1 MPSRRKAHKRGG
13 PQMPQEDAEHQQS
26 SLGAIEDAPASEPRS
41 TTVVVQQPS
50 PVSGGGTDDDSYMSV
65 LADEEDSYRLVI
77 EHDEHLKRIRAYRDF
92 HDQLACMKRAA
103 AGEVDR
109 DSSVTPKRVFDTSAI
124 STAPTSPEVPPT
136 TRAPPTPSQQK
147 QSAALGSHPSITP
160 LVRTPTNRGDAF
172 PGSENHLAAPLM
184 CMERGASPSRPHKAA
199 DAKEVSRL
207 QAENARMAVE
217 LQASQEAVQRL
228 HDSLLEARGALLHRV
243 RLEAKDGAVGQVAS
257 ERQQHSF
264 LAATGACEAAAQH
277 ATSSRSPLATPTAV
291 FSPSNSKLPA
301 PATSVPAAASSS
313 VGRDHPPPKA
323 LLRSPA
329 NDLSDG
335 GVGALCPH
343 PSTKRLGVA
352 EFFWALQV
360 APPPS
365 TRQGGCI
372 YGDRCQASAASL
384 RRPPEMAD
392 EDIPLGGAY
401 GATSRP
407 VERVSSA
414 SAEKPPPHHVSRY
427 HLDHWHNPR
436 QRQGA
441 ETEAVAL
448 ACESAWLNSDY
459 YCYHIKEEMSS
470 LRVVSSPDEAVD
482 GSGSAVPAMNDNE
495 VGRRLPHHIPA
506 AASPPL
512 AEDNTPLSSPT
523 PHSTPVATAQ
533 WSVLEG
539 TVTSVWSPAKTRS
552 AAMLA
557 GIVSSPAERC
567 YWLPYLQRL
576 WVTSVL
582 RHLLLFFLVT
592 AICVLLFIPG
602 VVLATVNV
610 FEAAE
615 GEDFYAL
622 HNRFGRSAMLVAAR
636 LDACTLVLFAFFG
649 ALCMINHRQQPKS
662 LASVDAQQEEAETA
676 AAVSVPAAGSAAP
689 ATTAA
694 RQPWRSIFSVKSV
707 GAFVHLMLCAGTGL
721 MFWGTV
727 LLREGCRNTNLPLA
741 ILGESC
747 YGAGEALLL
756 AGLGTVVSAE
766 VGVAAGVIVSLQILF
781 LSWLIVN
788 VFGFFVLPSLSYYLY
803 ITAAMLNAL
812 VYVNGFI
819 GALVFSVVMLCPRD
833 LIERAVRASGKDI
846 TPRNLWSAARHD
858 VSLCFLLRAL
868 TVGLLTAAVVL
879 LMSCGYAVFIPTQ
892 AAAAAVAESTKSH
905 ELMSTSTG
913 KGSRATEA
921 TGSLTTYQDSWA
933 THQRHA
939 PVLLFTYALVTM
951 PMCFIP
957 RLAALI
963 NRWCSVPLLTTLLC
977 VMWIISTGASW
988 APVLGLGAL
997 ASNSG
1002 GKDGVAIAA
1011 VSAVV
1016 SWCSGVWLW
1025 LAERHILNPCVD
1037 ACAIATGAIYTV
1049 VVSSLLRSMVNAGV
1063 LLPVM
1068 HPNRWRMAF
1077 HERDR
1082 HLEAAA
1088 ARFPSEST
1096 PLLEASAQKG
1106 CCKNAKA
1113 AAAGAVCPDT
1123 AAAPHAGS
1131 ANAPTATRTHTGE
1144 ESKTYAEELQRC
1156 VRMQLRGGP
1165 AVMTVLACTLIMV
1178 VLLLCVA
1185 VMTTAAVLLIDRAES
1200 PVYVNRLLPGV
1211 TLDEHLIAKST
1222 LTFVLIAAMLV
1233 QWVEVA
1239 HRFRRCRSS

>member
-1 MPSRRKAHKRGG
+1 MPSRRKPHKRDG
-13 PQMPQEDAEHQQS
+13 PQMPQADAEEQQP
-26 SLGAIEDAPASEPRS
+26 SLGVTEDAPASEPSS
-41 TTVVVQQPS
+41 TTAVVLQPS
-50 PVSGGGTDDDSYMSV
+50 PVSGGDTDDDSYMSV
-65 LADEEDSYRLVI
+65 LTDEEDSYRLVI
-77 EHDEHLKRIRAYRDF
+77 EHDEHLERTRAYADF
-92 HDQLACMKRAA
+92 HGQLACMKKAA
-103 AGEVDR
+103 AGAVGR
-109 DSSVTPKRVFDTSAI
+109 DSDVTSRRVFDVSAMR
-124 STAPTSPEVPPT
+124 TAPTSPEVPPT
-136 TRAPPTPSQQK
+136 TPAPLTTSQQQ
-147 QSAALGSHPSITP
+147 QSAALSSHPSPIP
-160 LVRTPTNRGDAF
+160 LVRTPTNRGDVF
-172 PGSENHLAAPLM
+172 PGSENHLATPLM
-184 CMERGASPSRPHKAA
+184 CMERGASPSRPPKAS
-199 DAKEVSRL
+199 DAKEVTRL
-207 QAENARMAVE
+207 QAENTRMAVE

-243 RLEAKDGAVGQVAS
+243 RVEEKDGAVGQAAS

-264 LAATGACEAAAQH
+264 PAATDACEAAAQH
-277 ATSSRSPLATPTAV
+277 VTSRRPPLATPTTA
-291 FSPSNSKLPA
+291 FSPSNSKSPA
-301 PATSVPAAASSS
+301 PATSVPTAASSS
-313 VGRDHPPPKA
+313 AGHDHPPPKA

-329 NDLSDG
+329 NRLSDG

-343 PSTKRLGVA
+343 SSTKRLDVA

-365 TRQGGCI
+365 TLQCGCTCS
-372 YGDRCQASAASL
+372 DRCQASATSL
-384 RRPPEMAD
+384 CRAPEMAA
-392 EDIPLGGAY
+392 EGTPFGGAY

-407 VERVSSA
+407 VEGVSTA

-427 HLDHWHNPR
+427 HLDHWHDPR

-448 ACESAWLNSDY
+448 ACESAWSNSDY
-459 YCYHIKEEMSS
+459 YCYHIKEMSS

-482 GSGSAVPAMNDNE
+482 GSGSTVPAMSDSE
-495 VGRRLPHHIPA
+495 VGRRLLHHIPA

-512 AEDNTPLSSPT
+512 AEGNTPLSSPT
-523 PHSTPVATAQ
+523 PHSTPVATTT

-552 AAMLA
+552 AAMLTS
-557 GIVSSPAERC
+557 IVSSPSERC

-636 LDACTLVLFAFFG
+636 LDACTFVFFAFFG
-649 ALCMINHRQQPKS
+649 ALCMISHPQQQQS
-662 LASVDAQQEEAETA
+662 LSSVDAQQADAEKA
-676 AAVSVPAAGSAAP
+676 AAVSVPEAGSAAS

-694 RQPWRSIFSVKSV
+694 KQPRSSIFSVKSV
-707 GAFVHLMLCAGTGL
+707 GTLVHLMLCAGTGL
-721 MFWGTV
+721 MFLGAL
-727 LLREGCRNTNLPLA
+727 LLREGCRDTNLSLA

-766 VGVAAGVIVSLQILF
+766 VGVAAGVIVSLQILLF
-781 LSWLIVN
+781 SWLIVN
-788 VFGFFVLPSLSYYLY
+788 ALGFFVLPSLSYYLY

-846 TPRNLWSAARHD
+846 TPRKLWSAARHD

-879 LMSCGYAVFIPTQ
+879 LMSCGFAVFIPTQ

-905 ELMSTSTG
+905 AQMSTSTD

-921 TGSLTTYQDSWA
+921 TESLTTYQDSWT

-1002 GKDGVAIAA
+1002 GKDGVAIAT
-1011 VSAVV
+1011 VSAVL
-1016 SWCSGVWLW
+1016 SRCSGVWLW
-1025 LAERHILNPCVD
+1025 LAERHFLNPCID
-1037 ACAIATGAIYTV
+1037 ACAIATGVIYTV

-1063 LLPVM
+1063 RLPVM

-1082 HLEAAA
+1082 HSAAAA

-1096 PLLEASAQKG
+1096 PLLETSAQKG
-1106 CCKNAKA
+1106 CCKNAEA
-1113 AAAGAVCPDT
+1113 AAAGTVCPDT
-1123 AAAPHAGS
+1123 ATAPHAAS
-1131 ANAPTATRTHTGE
+1131 ANAPTATRTHTPE

-1156 VRMQLRGGP
+1156 VQMQLRGGP
-1165 AVMTVLACTLIMV
+1165 TVMTVLTCMLIMV

-1200 PVYVNRLLPGV
+1200 PVYVRRLLPGV
-1211 TLDEHLIAKST
+1211 TLDEHLIAKTT
-1222 LTFVLIAAMLV
+1222 LALVLIAAMLV

>member
-1 MPSRRKAHKRGG
+1 MSSRRRPHKRGG
-13 PQMPQEDAEHQQS
+13 PQMPQADAEQQQPGLS
-26 SLGAIEDAPASEPRS
+26 VTEDAPASQLRG
-41 TTVVVQQPS
+41 TTDAVHQTY
-50 PVSGGGTDDDSYMSV
+50 PVSGGDTDDDNDSYMTV
-65 LADEEDSYRLVI
+65 LTDEEDSYRLVI
-77 EHDEHLKRIRAYRDF
+77 EHDEHLERIRACTNF
-92 HDQLACMKRAA
+92 HDQLACVKRAA
-103 AGEVDR
+103 PGEVDR
-109 DSSVTPKRVFDTSAI
+109 DSDVTPKRVFDTSAI
-124 STAPTSPEVPPT
+124 STAPSSPEVPPT
-136 TRAPPTPSQQK
+136 THAPP
-147 QSAALGSHPSITP
+147 TP
-160 LVRTPTNRGDAF
+160 LVRTETNRGDAF
-172 PGSENHLAAPLM
+172 PRSENNLAAPFM
-184 CMERGASPSRPHKAA
+184 PMERGASPSRPPKAA
-199 DAKEVSRL
+199 DAEEMSRL

-228 HDSLLEARGALLHRV
+228 HESLLEARGAVLHRV
-243 RLEAKDGAVGQVAS
+243 RLEDKDDAVGQAAS
-257 ERQQHSF
+257 ERQQHSI
-264 LAATGACEAAAQH
+264 LAATGACEAPAQDD
-277 ATSSRSPLATPTAV
+277 ATSNRPPLATPSTV
-291 FSPSNSKLPA
+291 FSPPNSKLPA
-301 PATSVPAAASSS
+301 PATSVPTAASSS
-313 VGRDHPPPKA
+313 ASQDHPPPKA
-323 LLRSPA
+323 LLRSPH
-329 NDLSDG
+329 S
-335 GVGALCPH
+335 
-343 PSTKRLGVA
+343 STKRLDVA
-352 EFFWALQV
+352 EFFWPLQV

-365 TRQGGCI
+365 TLQGGCV

-384 RRPPEMAD
+384 PRPPAMAG
-392 EDIPLGGAY
+392 EGIPLGGAY

-407 VERVSSA
+407 LERVSSA
-414 SAEKPPPHHVSRY
+414 SAEKPPPHHASRY
-427 HLDHWHNPR
+427 HPDHWHNPR
-436 QRQGA
+436 QRQDA

-448 ACESAWLNSDY
+448 TCESAWFNLDY

-470 LRVVSSPDEAVD
+470 LRVVSSPDEDVD
-482 GSGSAVPAMNDNE
+482 GSGPAVPPMSDEE
-495 VGRRLPHHIPA
+495 VGRRLLHHIPA
-506 AASPPL
+506 PASLPL

-523 PHSTPVATAQ
+523 LHSTPVATAP
-533 WSVLEG
+533 W
-539 TVTSVWSPAKTRS
+539 SVWSPTSPGS

-567 YWLPYLQRL
+567 YWLQYLQRL

-592 AICVLLFIPG
+592 VICVLLFIPG

-636 LDACTLVLFAFFG
+636 LDACALVFFAFFG
-649 ALCMINHRQQPKS
+649 ALCMISRWQQQQQQS
-662 LASVDAQQEEAETA
+662 LASVDAQQGDAEKA
-676 AAVSVPAAGSAAP
+676 AAVAVPATGSAAP

-694 RQPWRSIFSVKSV
+694 KQSQRSIFSVKSV
-707 GAFVHLMLCAGTGL
+707 GTLVHLMLCAGTGF
-721 MFWGTV
+721 MFLGSV
-727 LLREGCRNTNLPLA
+727 LLREGCRKTNLSLA

-766 VGVAAGVIVSLQILF
+766 VGVAAGVIVTMQILL

-788 VFGFFVLPSLSYYLY
+788 AFGFFVVPNLSYYVY

-812 VYVNGFI
+812 VYVNGLI
-819 GALVFSVVMLCPRD
+819 GTLVFGVVMLCPRN
-833 LIERAVRASGKDI
+833 LIERAVRASAKDI
-846 TPRNLWSAARHD
+846 TPRKLWSAARHD

-879 LMSCGYAVFIPTQ
+879 LMSCGFAVFIPTQ
-892 AAAAAVAESTKSH
+892 AAAASVANSIKSR
-905 ELMSTSTG
+905 ELMGTSSG
-913 KGSRATEA
+913 KGSKATEV
-921 TGSLTTYQDSWA
+921 TGALPTYEDSWT

-977 VMWIISTGASW
+977 VIWIISTGASW
-988 APVLGLGAL
+988 APVRGLDAL

-1002 GKDGVAIAA
+1002 GKNGVAIAA
-1011 VSAVV
+1011 VSAVL
-1016 SWCSGVWLW
+1016 SWCSDICRW
-1025 LAERHILNPCVD
+1025 LAERHLLNPCINV
-1037 ACAIATGAIYTV
+1037 CAVATGVVYTV
-1049 VVSSLLRSMVNAGV
+1049 VVSSLLRSMASAAVP
-1063 LLPVM
+1063 LPVV
-1068 HPNRWRMAF
+1068 HPNRWRTGF

-1082 HLEAAA
+1082 NSAAAA

-1096 PLLEASAQKG
+1096 PLLEASAHKKG
-1106 CCKNAKA
+1106 CCKNIEA
-1113 AAAGAVCPDT
+1113 AAAGTVCPDT
-1123 AAAPHAGS
+1123 ATAPHAAS
-1131 ANAPTATRTHTGE
+1131 PNATTTTSTHTRE
-1144 ESKTYAEELQRC
+1144 ELKTDAEELQRC

-1165 AVMTVLACTLIMV
+1165 AVMTVLTCMLIMV

-1222 LTFVLIAAMLV
+1222 LTFVLMAAMLV
-1233 QWVEVA
+1233 QWVEVV